1 MSSCMGL
8 KLSYPKQAFNAC
20 LMSVASGV
28 MPLSFS
34 RLQSYAIFPVPG
46 THRPGTGLPA
56 RWHRFAPK
64 RVHLCQPPGTGVP
77 RKRTTRPSALPLP
90 TRTTRPEAPRP
101 PHRTK
106 PLAKKAILRQA
117 AGCPAGRWWNNR
129 FYFVKYCYR
138 GGNFGLFTL
147 LAAHRGEKRV
157 SNVVFFAKMSDICHA
172 ETALSDILIQQPTLT
187 S

>member
-20 LMSVASGV
+20 LMSVASVV

-101 PHRTK
+101 SHRTK

-129 FYFVKYCYR
+129 LHFVKYCYR
-138 GGNFGLFTL
+138 GGVILDFLRSLRPIEEKKGFQMLFSSQKCQIFVMPKQRFRIYL
-147 LAAHRGEKRV
+147 HNNR
-157 SNVVFFAKMSDICHA
+157 
-172 ETALSDILIQQPTLT
+172 P
-187 S
+187 